1 MDQDIEIIN
10 TETRKEKIKNIII
23 NNKKKIF
30 SLIISLLLL
39 LFIFFFY
46 QTYKVEQ
53 KKSIA
58 EKFNSSIIEFEN
70 GEKSKVTL
78 TMKEIINTK
87 NKTYSPLAL
96 YFLIDN
102 KLIES
107 KEEINKFFDII
118 IYETNIDLEI
128 KNLVIYK
135 KGLFNSNFATESD
148 LLDILKP
155 VINSE
160 SIWKGHALY
169 LLGEYFYSKKELK
182 KSKEFF
188 EQIVILDNVNS
199 NIKIEAQK
207 RIQRDFSE

>member
-107 KEEINKFFDII
+107 KDEINKFFDII

-169 LLGEYFYSKKELK
+169 
-182 KSKEFF
+182 
-188 EQIVILDNVNS
+188 
-199 NIKIEAQK
+199 
-207 RIQRDFSE
+207 